1 MITTK
6 KVRSLSAVTAPYV
19 FIGPSMLFIIVLSIF
34 PILYSLYLSFLSYNL
49 SMPAT
54 TIKFNGLNNYVYMLT
69 NKTFLGSIAWTLS
82 FSIIVVALNV
92 ILGMSLALLL
102 NSSLMERAANLFKT
116 AFILPMMLAHV
127 VSATIWKL
135 MFSPV
140 YGILNNILMM
150 LGYDKVN
157 WTADTNN
164 ARFAIILVELWG
176 STPFCMLIFLAALKT
191 VPKELYESAL
201 IDGAN
206 RIRTFYGITLPLI
219 RNFLALVV
227 SIRIMDSLRMFDIV
241 YTLTNGGPGDDT
253 ETIGTTIYK
262 TAFRYSDIGVG
273 SAGAF
278 LFFILI
284 VIVTLVF
291 LKLIRRD
298 SKD

>member
-1 MITTK
+1 MFTIK
-6 KVRSLSAVTAPYV
+6 KARSLSTVTAPYV
-19 FIGPSMLFIIVLSIF
+19 FIGPSMLFIIVLSIL
-34 PILYSLYLSFLSYNL
+34 PILYSFYLSFLSYNL
-49 SMPAT
+49 SMPAS
-54 TIKFNGLNNYVYMLT
+54 TIKFFGLQNYSYILT
-69 NKTFLGSIAWTLS
+69 DKTFLGSIAWTLS

-92 ILGMSLALLL
+92 IVGMSLALLL
-102 NSSLMERAANLFKT
+102 NGSLMERASSVFKT
-116 AFILPMMLAHV
+116 IFILPMMLAHV
-127 VSATIWKL
+127 VTATIWKL

-140 YGILNNILMM
+140 YGIINNVLVM
-150 LGYDKVN
+150 LGFNKVN
-157 WTADTNN
+157 WIADTEN
-164 ARFAIILVELWG
+164 ARFSLIIVELWG

-206 RIRTFYGITLPLI
+206 RIRTFFGITLPLI

-241 YTLTNGGPGDDT
+241 YTLTNGGPGNDT

-262 TAFRYSDIGVG
+262 TAFRYSDIGAG

-278 LFFILI
+278 IFFILI

-291 LKLIRRD
+291 LKLIRKE

>member
-1 MITTK
+1 MFTPQ
-6 KVRSLSAVTAPYV
+6 KVRNLSAVTAPYV

-34 PILYSLYLSFLSYNL
+34 PIFYSLYLSFLSYNL

-54 TIKFNGLNNYVYMLT
+54 TIKFNGLNNYLYMLT
-69 NKTFLGSIAWTLS
+69 NKTFIGSIAWTLS
-82 FSIIVVALNV
+82 FSISVVALNV

-102 NSSLMERAANLFKT
+102 NSSLMERASDFFKT

-157 WTADTNN
+157 WTADTYN

-206 RIRTFYGITLPLI
+206 RIRTFFGITLPLI

-262 TAFRYSDIGVG
+262 TAFRYSDIGAG

-291 LKLIRRD
+291 LKLIRKD